1 MTEMD
6 ELRRAMRATERADG
20 LDLDDIMR
28 RGRRLRR
35 RRRAGAA
42 VAAMTAVLAVAFG
55 VEAVA
60 TRPGPPNLP
69 GGEPAATASAG
80 PPAPTPTAAPAP
92 TQSPLQPLGTV
103 VDSGIRYG
111 ADARVFF
118 MVPID
123 VPELPRVTIG
133 LVAGRRAPDGHLTSD
148 FLLND
153 VSGSDRRAGFHEIG
167 YDQQRAPT
175 DTSIPTF
182 GYFVGPAARIVGT
195 VDGRQ
200 VDAKLARWSED
211 PQVVI
216 FWFDPKTLT
225 PGTRLDGIT
234 ARDPQGHRL

>member
-20 LDLDDIMR
+20 LDIADIMR

-35 RRRAGAA
+35 RRRVGAGVAAA
-42 VAAMTAVLAVAFG
+42 VATIAVAVG
-55 VEAVA
+55 VDAVA
-60 TRPGPPNLP
+60 TRPGPPDLP
-69 GGEPAATASAG
+69 AGEPVATASTG
-80 PPAPTPTAAPAP
+80 TPPTTPTAAPAP
-92 TQSPLQPLGTV
+92 TESPLRPLGTV

-111 ADARVFF
+111 TDARVFF
-118 MVPID
+118 MVPVD

-148 FLLND
+148 FLVND

-167 YDQQRAPT
+167 YDQQRVPT
-175 DTSIPTF
+175 DTPVPTF

-200 VDAKLARWSED
+200 VEAKLARWSED
-211 PQVVI
+211 RQVVI
-216 FWFDPKTLT
+216 FWFDPATLA
-225 PGTRLDGIT
+225 PGTPLDGIT
-234 ARDPQGHRL
+234 ARDPQGRRL